1 MLTGATPEAVTAL
14 LEGLGADAFGMN
26 CGLGPKQMKPIFER
40 LAKSAS
46 IPLIINPNAGLPR
59 SENGKTVFDVDPSEF
74 AENMKIF
81 AEEGAWLM
89 GGCCGTTPAH
99 IKALVEA
106 CKGCYAKAAYR

>member
-1 MLTGATPEAVTAL
+1 MTGATPEAVTAL

-59 SENGKTVFDVDPSEF
+59 SENGKTVFDVDPVCRGYEDICRGRRM
-74 AENMKIF
+74 AYGRLLRNN
-81 AEEGAWLM
+81 AGA
-89 GGCCGTTPAH
+89 H
-99 IKALVEA
+99 
-106 CKGCYAKAAYR
+106 

>member
-1 MLTGATPEAVTAL
+1 MSL
-14 LEGLGADAFGMN
+14 L
-26 CGLGPKQMKPIFER
+26 
-40 LAKSAS
+40 SAS

-59 SENGKTVFDVDPSEF
+59 SENGKTVFDVDPAEF
-74 AENMKIF
+74 AEDMKIF

-106 CKGCYAKAAYR
+106 CKEAVPKPLTDKDLPASPL